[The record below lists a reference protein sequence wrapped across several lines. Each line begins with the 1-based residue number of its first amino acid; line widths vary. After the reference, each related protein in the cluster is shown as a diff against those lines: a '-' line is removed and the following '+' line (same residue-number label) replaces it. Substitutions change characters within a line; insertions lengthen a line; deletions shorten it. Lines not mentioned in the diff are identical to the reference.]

1 MQGKR
6 EKPKNPSPLSSP
18 LRKGRGETSQSA
30 ELLDVKRSREA
41 PFVLDMHERR
51 IKVRSSTWPDCG
63 QPPQPA

>member
-30 ELLDVKRSREA
+30 ALLDVNDHGARLL
-41 PFVLDMHERR
+41 F
-51 IKVRSSTWPDCG
+51 
-63 QPPQPA
+63 